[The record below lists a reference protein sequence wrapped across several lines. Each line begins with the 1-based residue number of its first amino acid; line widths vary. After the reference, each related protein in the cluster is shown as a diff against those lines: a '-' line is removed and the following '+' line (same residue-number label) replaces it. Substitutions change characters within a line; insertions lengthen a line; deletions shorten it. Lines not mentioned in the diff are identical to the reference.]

1 MRKLIASINMTL
13 DGFCDHTSV
22 EPDEEVHDYY
32 ADLLRNAGV
41 ILYGR
46 VTYQL
51 MEYWRALV
59 AKPSGEKSLDD
70 FAITMDAVP
79 KVVFSYT
86 LTYLDWA
93 SARLAMQSLEA
104 EVTLLKSQPGKDI
117 YIGSPSLIVQLLNHQ
132 LVDELQLCIHPV
144 LAGSGRPLFE
154 NIIGHRSLQFKQA
167 RNLTAGAMIVTYQ
180 LTY

>member
-1 MRKLIASINMTL
+1 
-13 DGFCDHTSV
+13 
-22 EPDEEVHDYY
+22 
-32 ADLLRNAGV
+32 
-41 ILYGR
+41 
-46 VTYQL
+46 
-51 MEYWRALV
+51 
-59 AKPSGEKSLDD
+59 
-70 FAITMDAVP
+70 
-79 KVVFSYT
+79 
-86 LTYLDWA
+86 
-93 SARLAMQSLEA
+93 MQSLEA

-154 NIIGHRSLQFKQA
+154 NIIGHRNLQFKQA